1 MITELCGILL
11 WKNQSAIQHNI
22 TKLGNIILPMYNL
35 WSERVI
41 VTSIKMSLNSA
52 EHVIW
57 QNNKTIQMK
66 IVWLIEE
73 DLYKNP
79 AWNLNVYGKS
89 ILSVSTVQ

>member
-1 MITELCGILL
+1 
-11 WKNQSAIQHNI
+11 
-22 TKLGNIILPMYNL
+22 MYNL

-79 AWNLNVYGKS
+79 TWNLNVLWKKYTYGVNS
-89 ILSVSTVQ
+89 SVSLQCN